1 MNFTDIYEIVFWCIL
16 IVLGIYH
23 IFKRQ
28 LKVVISV
35 VITSVLSFLSFFLDK
50 IFHIKIDSFSN
61 LIYLV
66 VIFMAL
72 YLGGSL
78 KFYDK
83 YKYWD
88 RYIHTLSGIGFVGF
102 GIAIVDSNS
111 DIKRFG
117 ILLFGFTFSIT
128 IHALWEV
135 LEYISDCLFRGNA
148 QRWQINHNSVN
159 HVSKKAIQ
167 PAGLVDTMND
177 MICCIIGSILAII
190 AWWFIL

>member
-1 MNFTDIYEIVFWCIL
+1 MNFTDIYEIIFWCIL

-28 LKVVISV
+28 LKVVISI

-88 RYIHTLSGIGFVGF
+88 RYIHALSGIGFVGF
-102 GIAIVDSNS
+102 GIAIAESNP
-111 DIKRFG
+111 DVKRLG
-117 ILLFGFTFSIT
+117 LLFFSFTFSIT

-177 MICCIIGSILAII
+177 MICCIIGSVLAII